1 MLEDLQKP
9 KRANTCRIVTIKA
22 ELSEDD
28 YKIFM
33 DAVYD
38 ESWSGHALKSALN
51 EKGLSISGDSILK
64 HRKGAC
70 KCSKA

>member
-9 KRANTCRIVTIKA
+9 RRANTCRVSTIKA

-28 YKIFM
+28 YKIFL
-33 DAVYD
+33 DAVND
-38 ESWSGHALKSALN
+38 EGWSGHALKSALN
-51 EKGLSISGDSILK
+51 ERGLSIAGDSILK
-64 HRKGAC
+64 HRKGVC